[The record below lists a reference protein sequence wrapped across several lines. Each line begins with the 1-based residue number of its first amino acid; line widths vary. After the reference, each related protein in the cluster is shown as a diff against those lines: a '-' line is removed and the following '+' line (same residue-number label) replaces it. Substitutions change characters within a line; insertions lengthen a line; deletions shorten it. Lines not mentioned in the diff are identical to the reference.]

1 MSGMKNINFKYLYRR
16 TEQLLMVP
24 ETVWPEALNET
35 NSGKELYRNY
45 LIPITMV
52 ISIMV
57 LLINLINYNFWQATG
72 LTIINMISDYTGI
85 FVPETLF
92 RYEPGLKSD
101 RIQWSD
107 FHYFS

>member
-72 LTIINMISDYTGI
+72 LTIINLI

>member
-24 ETVWPEALNET
+24 ETVWTQEALNET

-72 LTIINMISDYTGI
+72 LTIINLIAMLIGNWFAYLITREYLCRGI
-85 FVPETLF
+85 LSIRTWP
-92 RYEPGLKSD
+92 
-101 RIQWSD
+101 
-107 FHYFS
+107 